1 MLLLRLLLLLKGLTP
16 MPPPPGFGVG
26 GLCFGV
32 WGVAVKYGVWGLCF
46 GVSDLGS
53 GIWSLRLGLRSGIWC
68 LGLGSGSRGH
78 ADWGPK
84 VAHAGRCGRFTRMDL
99 VRIHFKFTIVYYII
113 LYNIIIFSYIIH
125 HYSGIY
131 VYSTIRAHTMI

>member
-1 MLLLRLLLLLKGLTP
+1 M
-16 MPPPPGFGVG
+16 
-26 GLCFGV
+26 
-32 WGVAVKYGVWGLCF
+32 AVKYGVWGLCF

-99 VRIHFKFTIVYYII
+99 VRIHCKFIIVYCII
-113 LYNIIIFSYIIH
+113 LYNIIVLSYIIH